1 MKRSL
6 ALLLVAMTLLAC
18 TQEQQ
23 APLRLTDLQV
33 DYMTTPLGIDTDS
46 PRFSWKMESDR
57 YDQHQASYRIVVK
70 EAATGLQVWDSGAD
84 GDAPSDVSVGIV
96 FRGER
101 LKPCTRYDWSVDVTT
116 ADGATVSAASWFE
129 TGLMD
134 SGWSGARWISSGQPH
149 FSKYRTRYQIDFDLA
164 WEGGENPDAL
174 FVFGMSPDEDWQGY
188 QINEPEE
195 PYVALKISSSRLALS
210 HVAEGGGEA
219 VDYEAPLKAFPSHM
233 GIRVVGLDYAKGYR
247 IWLIADHVPVNQEPV
262 VIQPYPLD
270 VWKPYCRFNA
280 LRYAMAP
287 ESGAVAISFSNLT
300 VTEDVWNTTLY
311 KSDQSVLV
319 NDDTIE
325 GVSPAEESG
334 APMLRKSFY
343 AKKKVVAA
351 RLYTTAR
358 GIYEYEVNGK
368 RLGGD
373 WFNPG
378 STDYRYRILYNTYD
392 ITPLIKPGA
401 NAIGAMLGAGW
412 YSDFTGYATAW
423 QDQFGTE
430 LSLLAKIVLTY
441 ADGTK
446 ETFVSDNSW
455 KVFNGGPITSD
466 SFQNGEDYDARRE
479 CEGWSDSRFDDSA
492 WHAATV
498 VDPPADSV
506 AIQYFIGSPV
516 QNHIVLKAVSVSEP
530 QPGVFVYDMGQN
542 MVGVPRIRLRGEEGQ
557 KITLLYGEMIYP
569 EEVPEDP
576 LPPLTAAIYEARK
589 GLAYNENYRGALAT
603 DHYICR
609 GGRTET
615 IQPHFTFHGFRY
627 IEIHGLDK
635 ALPLEAVEGL
645 VLESVGEQLSGFETS
660 DAEVNRL
667 YENIVWGQRGNFLSI
682 PTDCP
687 QRDER
692 MGWTGDAQVFA
703 RTATYNMNV
712 DPFFTRWFHSVRDI
726 QGDDGSYCDFIPK
739 VGQPPF
745 GSTKGGGALGWME
758 TGIIIPWQL
767 YLQYGDVQFL
777 RDHYP
782 SMVRYMDYLQNRAVG
797 DIQPGSGYGDWVAV
811 EHTNSPLTNTA
822 YYGYD
827 ALLMEKMAR
836 ALGKYADAS
845 KWHALYENIK
855 VAFNREF
862 VGPDGVTKESQHVPP
877 YHEWIAGGSG
887 ESGKFRANT
896 QTSYVVPLQA
906 ELFDEQ
912 HKPQAVQN
920 LVENVAAHDY
930 TLTTGFIGTPY
941 LNLVL
946 SKNGYDE
953 VAYKLFEQRGFPS
966 WLYPVLQGAT
976 TMWERWN
983 SYTIKQGF
991 GPVDMNSFNHYSFGA
1006 IEEWMFSY
1014 MLGIQPVESDPGYH
1028 SFVLAPRVGGSFSYV
1043 KGHYDSVYGRIES
1056 GWKRLED
1063 GGVQFDFAIPANTVA
1078 SLFLPV
1084 GDDAAVKILRG
1095 SEYAA
1100 EGDAPGC
1107 YTLPSGRYRFIIK

>member
-1 MKRSL
+1 MRKL
-6 ALLLVAMTLLAC
+6 AVLTLLAFSLLAC
-18 TQEQQ
+18 THEFSV
-23 APLRLTDLQV
+23 PFILGGLQV
-33 DYMTTPLGIDTDS
+33 EYMETPLGIDVAE
-46 PRFSWKMESDR
+46 PRFSWQMLSER
-57 YDQHQASYRIVVK
+57 YDQRQVAYRIVVK
-70 EAATGLQVWDSGAD
+70 EKETERTVWSSDPV
-84 GDAPSDVSVGIV
+84 PSDVSVGV
-96 FRGER
+96 VYAGEPLR
-101 LKPCTRYDWSVDVTT
+101 PATRYDWTVTVWNAEQDSVSVT
-116 ADGATVSAASWFE
+116 SWFE

-134 SGWSGARWISSGQPH
+134 SGWSDAQWISSGQPH
-149 FSKYRTRYQIDFDLA
+149 FSKYRTHYRIDFDLA

-174 FVFGMSPDEDWQGY
+174 FVFGMSPDEEWLGY
-188 QINEPEE
+188 QIKEPEE

-233 GIRVVGLDYAKGYR
+233 GIKVVGLDFAKGYR
-247 IWLIADHVPVNQEPV
+247 IWLIADNVPVNKEPV

-270 VWKPYCRFNA
+270 VWKPYCRFNS
-280 LRYAMAP
+280 LRYAQAP
-287 ESGAVAISFSNLT
+287 ESGAVAITFSNLT
-300 VTEDVWNTTLY
+300 VTEDVWHTTLY
-311 KSDQSVLV
+311 KSDKTVLV

-325 GVSPAEESG
+325 VDSPAEESG
-334 APMLRKSFY
+334 APMLRKTFEIKKPL
-343 AKKKVVAA
+343 AKA

-392 ITPLIKPGA
+392 ITPLLRKGA

-441 ADGTK
+441 KDGSQDII
-446 ETFVSDNSW
+446 VSDDSW
-455 KVFNGGPITSD
+455 KAFNGGPITSD

-479 CEGWSDSRFDDSA
+479 VPGWSTAGFDDKD
-492 WHAATV
+492 WQAAV
-498 VDPPADSV
+498 QMDPPSESV
-506 AIQYFIGSPV
+506 DIQYFIGSPV

-542 MVGVPRIRLRGEEGQ
+542 MVGVPRIRFRGEEGQ
-557 KITLLYGEMIYP
+557 KITFRYGEMIYP

-576 LPPLTAAIYEARK
+576 LPPLTADVYEARK
-589 GLAYNENYRGALAT
+589 GLAYNENYRGALST

-615 IQPHFTFHGFRY
+615 FQPHFTFHGFRY

-645 VLESVGEQLSGFETS
+645 VLESVGDQLSGFETS

-739 VGQPPF
+739 VGRPPY
-745 GSTKGGGALGWME
+745 GSDKGGGALGWME

-767 YLQYGDVQFL
+767 YLQYGDIRFV
-777 RDHYP
+777 REHYA
-782 SMVRYMDYLQNRAVG
+782 SMQAYLEYLQNRAVN
-797 DIQPGSGYGDWVAV
+797 DIQPGAGYGDWVAV

-827 ALLMEKMAR
+827 ALLMSKMAA
-836 ALGKYADAS
+836 ALGKYADE
-845 KWHALYENIK
+845 KKYRELYDRIK

-862 VGPDGVTKESQHVPP
+862 VGPDGVTKESKNVPP
-877 YHEWIAGGSG
+877 YHEWIAGGADAS
-887 ESGKFRANT
+887 FTANT

-912 HKPQAVQN
+912 HEDLAVEH

-946 SKNGYDE
+946 SKHGCDD
-953 VAYKLFEQRGFPS
+953 VAYRLFEQRNYPS

-976 TMWERWN
+976 TIWERWN
-983 SYTIKQGF
+983 SYTIKRGF
-991 GPVDMNSFNHYSFGA
+991 GMVDMNSFNHYSFGA

-1014 MLGIQPVESDPGYH
+1014 MLGIQPVEEDPGYH
-1028 SFVLAPRVGGSFSYV
+1028 TFILTPRPGGTFTYA
-1043 KGHYDSVYGRIES
+1043 KGWYDSVYGRIES
-1056 GWKRLED
+1056 GWRWLDNAD
-1063 GGVQFDFAIPANTVA
+1063 GVEYTFVVPANTTA
-1078 SLFLPV
+1078 QLQLPCSEGV
-1084 GDDAAVKILRG
+1084 FVEPGLGA
-1095 SEYAA
+1095 EYARPL
-1100 EGDAPGC
+1100 DAPGR
-1107 YTLPSGRYRFIIK
+1107 YELPSGRYTFTVR

>member
-1 MKRSL
+1 MKRL
-6 ALLLVAMTLLAC
+6 LTALMAALLVLSC
-18 TQEQQ
+18 QRSQEG
-23 APLRLTDLQV
+23 PFRIVDLQTE
-33 DYMTTPLGIDTDS
+33 YMPTPIGLDVS
-46 PRFSWKMESDR
+46 NPRFSWKMESDR
-57 YDQHQASYRIVVK
+57 YDRRQASYRILVT
-70 EAATGLQVWDSGAD
+70 ESGTDNRVWDSGSD
-84 GDAPSDVSVGIV
+84 GVLPSDVSVGV
-96 FRGER
+96 VYRGTP
-101 LKPCTRYDWSVDVTT
+101 LKPCTRYDWTVEVVDAA
-116 ADGATVSAASWFE
+116 ADTVRAASWFE

-134 SGWSGARWISSGQPH
+134 SGWSDAQWISSGQPH
-149 FSKYRTRYQIDFDLA
+149 FSKYRSHYRIDFDLA
-164 WEGGENPDAL
+164 CKDPDPVAVFL
-174 FVFGMSPDEDWQGY
+174 FGVQDDRNF
-188 QINEPEE
+188 
-195 PYVALKISSSRLALS
+195 VRLKMCASGLVLS
-210 HVAEGGGEA
+210 HASDGVEA
-219 VDYEAPLKAFPSHM
+219 VDYEAPLKALPSHM
-233 GIRVVGLDYAKGYR
+233 GIRVVCLDYAKGYR
-247 IWLIADHVPVNQEPV
+247 VWLIADKGPVNKEPV

-270 VWKPYCRFNA
+270 VWKPYCRFNEVA
-280 LRYAMAP
+280 YAQETAGC
-287 ESGAVAISFSNLT
+287 EATFSNLT
-300 VTEDVWNTTLY
+300 VTEDVWHTTLY
-311 KSDQSVLV
+311 RSDASVTV
-319 NDDTIE
+319 ADGAVE
-325 GVSPAEESG
+325 HRSPADESG
-334 APMLRKSFY
+334 APMLRKTFDV
-343 AKKKVVAA
+343 KKPLASA

-368 RLGGD
+368 RLGDD

-392 ITPLIKPGA
+392 ITPLLKKGK
-401 NAIGAMLGAGW
+401 NALGAMLGAGW

-441 ADGTK
+441 TDGTQ
-446 ETFVSDNSW
+446 ETLVSDDSW

-466 SFQNGEDYDARRE
+466 SFQNGEDYDAR
-479 CEGWSDSRFDDSA
+479 CEVPGWSTAGFDDAS
-492 WHAATV
+492 WQAATV
-498 VDPPADSV
+498 MAPPADNV

-557 KITLLYGEMIYP
+557 KVTLRYGEMIYP

-576 LPPLTAAIYEARK
+576 LPPLTADVYEARK

-645 VLESVGEQLSGFETS
+645 VLESVGDQLSGFETS
-660 DAEVNRL
+660 DPEVNRL

-739 VGQPPF
+739 VGQPPY
-745 GSTKGGGALGWME
+745 GSDKGGGALGWME

-767 YLQYGDVQFL
+767 YLQYGDTQFL
-777 RDHYP
+777 RDHYD
-782 SMVRYMDYLQNRAVG
+782 SMAAYMKYLQNRAVG

-827 ALLMEKMAR
+827 ALLMSKMAA
-836 ALGKYADAS
+836 ALGKYADEAAYR
-845 KWHALYENIK
+845 ALYERIK
-855 VAFNREF
+855 AAFNREF
-862 VGPDGVTKESQHVPP
+862 VGPDGITKESKNVPP
-877 YHEWIAGGSG
+877 YHEWIAGGADAS
-887 ESGKFRANT
+887 FTANT

-906 ELFDEQ
+906 DLFDDQ
-912 HKPQAVQN
+912 HKALAVQN

-946 SKNGYDE
+946 SQNGYDT
-953 VAYKLFEQRGFPS
+953 VAYKLFEQRAYPS

-983 SYTIKQGF
+983 SYTIRQGF
-991 GPVDMNSFNHYSFGA
+991 GMVDMNSFNHYSFGA
-1006 IEEWMFSY
+1006 IQEWMFSY
-1014 MLGIQPVESDPGYH
+1014 MLGIQPVEDDPGYH
-1028 SFVLAPRVGGSFSYV
+1028 SIVLAPRVGGSFDYV

-1056 GWKRLED
+1056 GWKRLDD
-1063 GGVQFDFAIPANTVA
+1063 GSVQFDFTVPANTAA
-1078 SLFLPV
+1078 SLTLPV
-1084 GDDAAVKILRG
+1084 EEESEVKVTLGEDYAKPGDQ
-1095 SEYAA
+1095 
-1100 EGDAPGC
+1100 PGR
-1107 YTLPSGRYRFIIK
+1107 YELPSGKYTFIVR

>member
-1 MKRSL
+1 MKKAWIALLASL
-6 ALLLVAMTLLAC
+6 ALLGC
-18 TQEQQ
+18 THQEKG
-23 APLRLTDLQV
+23 PFSLTDLQT
-33 DYMTTPLGIDTDS
+33 DYMTTPLGIDAPA
-46 PRFSWKMESDR
+46 PRFSWIMESDR
-57 YDQHQASYRIVVK
+57 YDQRQTSYRIVVT
-70 EAATGLQVWDSGAD
+70 EAPSGATVWDSEEVI
-84 GDAPSDVSVGIV
+84 SDVSVGV
-96 FRGER
+96 MYKGEP
-101 LKPCTRYDWSVDVTT
+101 LKPCTRYNWTVSVCN
-116 ADGATVSAASWFE
+116 ADEETVSAGSWFE

-134 SGWSGARWISSGQPH
+134 SGWSGAQWISSGQPH
-149 FSKYRTRYQIDFDLA
+149 FSKYRSHYQIDFDLA
-164 WEGGENPDAL
+164 CKGKGAVPVFL
-174 FVFGMSPDEDWQGY
+174 FGWQDDDNFVRLEIG
-188 QINEPEE
+188 
-195 PYVALKISSSRLALS
+195 SSSIALS
-210 HVAEGGGEA
+210 HVTDGI
-219 VDYEAPLKAFPSHM
+219 VTNDYEAPLNALPVHM
-233 GIRVVGLDYAKGYR
+233 GVKVYGLDYAKGYR
-247 IWLIADHVPVNQEPV
+247 VWLIADNIPVNKEPV
-262 VIQPYPLD
+262 VIEPYPLD
-270 VWKPYCRFNA
+270 VWKPYCRFNRVGFA
-280 LRYAMAP
+280 QKTAGCEA
-287 ESGAVAISFSNLT
+287 SFSNLS
-300 VTEDVWNTTLY
+300 VQENVWHTTLY
-311 KSDQSVLV
+311 KSDETFCVTDEAVKLL
-319 NDDTIE
+319 
-325 GVSPAEESG
+325 SPAEESG
-334 APMLRKSFY
+334 APMLRKTFQI
-343 AKKKVVAA
+343 KKELASA

-358 GIYEYEVNGK
+358 GIYEYEINGK

-446 ETFVSDNSW
+446 ETFVSDDSW
-455 KVFNGGPITSD
+455 KAFDGGPITSD

-557 KITLLYGEMIYP
+557 KITLRYGEMIYP

-627 IEIHGLDK
+627 IEIHGLNK
-635 ALPLEAVEGL
+635 ALPLDAVEGL
-645 VLESVGEQLSGFETS
+645 VLESIGAQRSGFETS
-660 DAEVNRL
+660 DPDVNRL

-726 QGDDGSYCDFIPK
+726 QGDDGSYVDFIPK
-739 VGQPPF
+739 VGQPPY
-745 GSTKGGGALGWME
+745 GSTKGGGAMGWME
-758 TGIIIPWQL
+758 TGIIIPWQI
-767 YLQYGDVQFL
+767 YLQYGDVQFI
-777 RDHYP
+777 RDQYP
-782 SMVRYMDYLQNRAVG
+782 SMVRYMEYLQNRSVG

-827 ALLMEKMAR
+827 ALLMEKMAH
-836 ALGKYADAS
+836 ALGKYADEA
-845 KWHALYENIK
+845 KWHALHERIK
-855 VAFNREF
+855 KAFNREF
-862 VGPDGVTKESQHVPP
+862 VGPDGITKETKNVPP

-906 ELFDEQ
+906 ELFDDQ
-912 HKPQAVQN
+912 HKPLAVQN
-920 LVENVAAHDY
+920 LVDNVASHDY

-946 SKNGYDE
+946 SKNGYDA
-953 VAYKLFEQRGFPS
+953 VAYQLFEQRNFPS

-1014 MLGIQPVESDPGYH
+1014 MLGIQPEETDPGYH
-1028 SFVLAPRVGGSFSYV
+1028 SIVLSPRVGGSFTYA

-1056 GWKRLED
+1056 GWERTDKGIR
-1063 GGVQFDFAIPANTVA
+1063 FTFAVPANTVA
-1078 SLFLPV
+1078 SLVLPV
-1084 GDDAAVKILRG
+1084 EDGESVTVEQGAAHAMSG
-1095 SEYAA
+1095 E
-1100 EGDAPGC
+1100 EPGR
-1107 YTLPSGRYRFIIK
+1107 YTLPSGRYTFEVK